1 MSTTYNTISPTSPI
15 NIKNDYAHPINK
27 YIFYL
32 YIYDSNKNEK
42 HIKKIELKPHSKL
55 IKFSDKIKFS
65 DITNFKVIIS
75 HEMDN
80 NALDYSLEDNINTKQ
95 TTSIHHNN
103 NIFIEFTNNNNGYSL
118 CSCSLTTN
126 NIFVSPPNY

>member
-1 MSTTYNTISPTSPI
+1 MSTIYNTITSPI
-15 NIKNDYAHPINK
+15 NINNGYAHPINK
-27 YIFYL
+27 YRFFL
-32 YIYDSNKNEK
+32 YIYDTNNNEIC
-42 HIKKIELKPHSKL
+42 IKKIESKPHAKL

-65 DITNFKVIIS
+65 EINNFKVIIS
-75 HEMDN
+75 HEMDSN
-80 NALDYSLEDNINTKQ
+80 MLDYTLEDVININQ
-95 TTSIHHNN
+95 TTSIHQND